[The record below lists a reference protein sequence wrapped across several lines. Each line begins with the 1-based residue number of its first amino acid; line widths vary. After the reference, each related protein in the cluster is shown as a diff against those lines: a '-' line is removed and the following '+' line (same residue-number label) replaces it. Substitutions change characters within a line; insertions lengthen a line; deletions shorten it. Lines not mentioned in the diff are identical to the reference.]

1 MDAPDQP
8 DREERDR
15 GEPDRG
21 EPHAANPPDQAGTA
35 TGPDIATIGL
45 LVFFIALIG
54 IVAALLLLPI
64 LAGGAAG

>member
-1 MDAPDQP
+1 VDAPDQP
-8 DREERDR
+8 DREE
-15 GEPDRG
+15 PDRG
-21 EPHAANPPDQAGTA
+21 DPDTANPPDPAGTA

-64 LAGGAAG
+64 LAGSSAG

>member
-1 MDAPDQP
+1 VDAPDQP
-8 DREERDR
+8 ERA
-15 GEPDRG
+15 EPDV
-21 EPHAANPPDQAGTA
+21 AKPPDQVETA
-35 TGPDIATIGL
+35 SGPDIATIAL